1 MGPMRRM
8 FQRHHALFFVA
19 ATLASSARAQIV
31 HGQVDSVGFQTSG
44 GYVLREGQWFP
55 LLVSLQVQGSQVFA
69 GQIRAEARD
78 LDGDRVSFTQP
89 QVTVTGD
96 GPLKRVWCYALI
108 NSVNELPGSVS
119 VVDEQSG
126 AVGAELPLPLAPP
139 FSLLN
144 DDLLVL
150 DLSYPQ
156 VTALNELQSPGWS
169 PGQPT
174 ENARRFYRNVA
185 IAHLPPADLPD
196 RWWGLEAVDV
206 IVWDC
211 PDPAALSI
219 AQHDALTAWVHNGG
233 QLVVG
238 IGATWGA
245 LSKSDLA
252 PILPLAGEGETTTI
266 QKLDVLFRRTA
277 PPEWKRREF
286 RDPIP
291 VTLARPAEG
300 AFRTLGDFGPR
311 NEAISL
317 ITMRLVGSGRV
328 VATAA
333 SLRDLTGAP
342 LDKDKFFA
350 ALLDLNTYSDDY
362 AKNQI
367 SAAVQ
372 FVLPNYAWLY
382 DDFIRPV
389 AFSEAS
395 ALRGVTVLL
404 FVAVYVL
411 VATLASWWWLRRRGL
426 TAWSWALFAGFAA
439 AGGALSLG
447 TVGALRGFAGGV
459 QSLNILDVE
468 GGANSARGFCAFG
481 YRSPIRQQVELSLPG
496 EENFLRPLTGSP
508 RGTNYYSTAARYSCV
523 PARATLKD
531 VLLRA
536 TLKQVEGYWH
546 GQLDG
551 VIRGDLTADR
561 RTGRLTAA
569 SWLANDLAVDLQGG
583 FLLLIDPRL
592 DDGTGVPWRA
602 AGLTTPYL
610 LPEVAGGTPDL
621 KSIPPAANILAV
633 RIPAIPAGQQIREL
647 GRTMYA
653 QVDQNW
659 VNWAQRPNRKR
670 SEMFKSDRDLRT
682 LWTEQQS
689 WADNSVLAVLRA
701 NLDATLRAVLLA
713 STRNYHLPN
722 RTDDFSSVGTPL
734 RSDGLP
740 NLDLTHWL
748 LRGQAVLI
756 GWSDTP
762 GPARLQRG
770 GLPLDPYRGLT
781 VYRVRLSLAY
791 EGRPPRGEAEP

>member
-1 MGPMRRM
+1 MRRM
-8 FQRHHALFFVA
+8 FLRHLTLFLLA
-19 ATLASSARAQIV
+19 ATLAGSARAQIV

-55 LLVSLQVQGSQVFA
+55 LLVSLQAQGSQVFA
-69 GQIRAEARD
+69 GQIRTEARD

-96 GPLKRVWCYALI
+96 GPPKRVWCYALV
-108 NSVNELPGSVS
+108 NSVNELPAHVS
-119 VVDEQSG
+119 VVDEQSA
-126 AVGAELPLPLAPP
+126 AVAAELPLPAAPP
-139 FSLLN
+139 LPLPT

-156 VTALNELQSPGWS
+156 VTALNELQTPGSS

-174 ENARRFYRNVA
+174 EGIRRFYRNVVV
-185 IAHLPPADLPD
+185 AHLAPADLPD

-219 AQHDALTAWVHNGG
+219 AQRDALAEWVRNGG

-238 IGATWGA
+238 VGATWGA

-252 PILPLAGEGETTTI
+252 AILPLAGEGSTTTV
-266 QKLDVLFRRTA
+266 QKLDVLFSRTA
-277 PPEWKRREF
+277 SPEWKRREF

-291 VTLARPAEG
+291 VTLARPAED
-300 AFRTLGDFGPR
+300 AVRVLGDFGPR
-311 NEAISL
+311 NEPVSL

-350 ALLDLNTYSDDY
+350 TLLDLNTYSDDY
-362 AKNQI
+362 AKNQKA
-367 SAAVQ
+367 SAVQ
-372 FVLPNYAWLY
+372 YVLLNFAWLY

-389 AFSEAS
+389 AFGEAS

-404 FVAVYVL
+404 FVAGYVL
-411 VATLASWWWLRRRGL
+411 AATLASWWWLRRRGL
-426 TAWSWALFAGFAA
+426 TPWSWPLFASFAV

-447 TVGALRGFAGGV
+447 TVGALQGFAGGV
-459 QSLNILDVE
+459 QSLNILDAS
-468 GGANSARGFCAFG
+468 GGTNAAHGFCAFG
-481 YRSPIRQQVELSLPG
+481 YRSPIRQQVDLTLPG
-496 EENFLRPLTGSP
+496 EENFLRPLTRNP
-508 RGTNYYSTAARYSCV
+508 RGTNYYATAARYSSV
-523 PARATLKD
+523 SPRATLKD

-551 VIRGDLTADR
+551 MIRGDLTVDR
-561 RTGRLTAA
+561 RTGRLAST
-569 SWLANDLAVDLQGG
+569 SWLANDLAVDIQGG
-583 FLLLIDPRL
+583 FLLFIDARL

-602 AGLTTPYL
+602 AGLTMPYPL
-610 LPEVAGGTPDL
+610 SEVVGGKPDL
-621 KSIPPAANILAV
+621 KAIPPAANILAV
-633 RIPAIPAGQQIREL
+633 RIPALPAGQQIRAL
-647 GRTMYA
+647 GQTMYT

-659 VNWAQRPNRKR
+659 VTWAQRPNRKR
-670 SEMFKSDRDLRT
+670 SELFKSDRDLRT

-689 WADNSVLAVLRA
+689 WADNSVLAALRG

-713 STRNYHLPN
+713 STRNCYLPN
-722 RTDDFSSVGTPL
+722 RADDFTSVGTPL
-734 RSDGLP
+734 RTDGLP

-748 LRGQAVLI
+748 MRGQAVFI
-756 GWSDTP
+756 AWSDTP

-770 GLPLDPYRGLT
+770 GQPLDPYRGLT

-791 EGRPPRGEAEP
+791 EGSPPRGEGEP